1 MPMSGSTYVLEGRDS
16 ELSQHNGHQVEVT
29 GTLASAS
36 STGSSSGASTTGSS
50 SGATTTSGAA
60 GTSTSSPSASSS
72 GSSASAQH
80 INVTSVRMIAS
91 TCSAQ

>member
-36 STGSSSGASTTGSS
+36 STGSSSGA
-50 SGATTTSGAA
+50 TTTSGAA
-60 GTSTSSPSASSS
+60 GTSSSSPSASSS